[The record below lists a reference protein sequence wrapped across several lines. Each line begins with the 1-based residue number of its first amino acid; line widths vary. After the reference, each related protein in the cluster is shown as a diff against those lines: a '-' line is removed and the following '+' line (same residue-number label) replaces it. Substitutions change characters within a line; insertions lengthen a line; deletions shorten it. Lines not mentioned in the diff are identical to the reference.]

1 MAICVWLLDI
11 FNTELIKILWNVS
24 NWIMSYTVW
33 HLYTTYIIIL
43 YYYLFEKKIEK
54 YILFRDISLRLWY

>member
-1 MAICVWLLDI
+1 MGICVWLLDI

-33 HLYTTYIIIL
+33 HLYKTYIIIL